1 MRPGNDT
8 VDLREV
14 GAALRHGI
22 GWIVGGA
29 VLGVLLALAVN
40 LLAPPVYEATASI
53 LLRSSTE
60 GVASRLAGGSS
71 DEGGVSLGGL
81 VDVLSGGSG
90 FDTEMEILTSQA
102 VLGEVVD
109 SLNLQA
115 RILEP
120 RGRSAVSLFSA
131 AHLEGAESEV
141 YHFAREGDGFRV
153 SSGDDAMR
161 AVSGVPFRIGGALL
175 TLRRDDLPRA
185 FEVEVI
191 DREQAVQEL
200 EDQLQAEKAGG
211 DIAELV
217 FNAHDP
223 ATAAAVP
230 NALIAEYLARR
241 RTTDRGV
248 NQFQYEFLAAHTD
261 SIADALADAE
271 RRLRLYQEQ
280 SGILDPELSGET
292 ETEQAARLRARM
304 EEVGVEARALEQTLG
319 RGTPSARAL
328 AASPTLLGNPAVNN
342 VLARLVEAET
352 RRTELLERRTARDPD
367 VLVLDTTIQQLEG
380 ELITLSRAYLEG
392 LSRQQAEIQQELS
405 GYRASLDALPAQ
417 AEQTYRLQREVE
429 RLAATL
435 TALKTQLVQTRLAA
449 IGEVGQVRQID
460 VAVPPREPDFPK
472 PVLNLAGGLLG
483 GLFFGAVVA
492 VGRGLLRQRIRY
504 PWEVEMATGIPATS
518 LESRTPLLFK
528 GLDEVHGV
536 LVIPLGPK
544 ARSALVASRL
554 AETVAL
560 RGRSVVL
567 ADLRHIS
574 AASEPVGKRADLLP
588 ATSGEIDPSSLHL
601 DTGSAGGNGYPVYR
615 ISENGNAGAT
625 PPAVLHAL
633 QKRFGLAV
641 VALAGPD
648 EPSTVA
654 LLDPNRTV
662 VLVVRAGRV
671 LRSEVEDAVELFAR
685 VGVQVAGIVL
695 DEGNG
700 TRPTRRSG
708 APAQPSE

>member
-1 MRPGNDT
+1 MRSGNDT

-40 LLAPPVYEATASI
+40 LLAPPTYEATASI

-60 GVASRLAGGSS
+60 GVASRLAGSS
-71 DEGGVSLGGL
+71 EEGGVSLGGL

-102 VLGEVVD
+102 VLGQVAD

-115 RILEP
+115 RVVEP
-120 RGRSAVSLFSA
+120 RERAAASLFSA
-131 AHLEGAESEV
+131 ARLDGVEPGV
-141 YHFAREGDGFRV
+141 YRFVREGESFRV
-153 SSGDDAMR
+153 SGDDVAER
-161 AVSGVPFRIGGALL
+161 VVPGVPFRIGEEALL
-175 TLRRDDLPRA
+175 TLRREGLPRA
-185 FEVEVI
+185 FELELI
-191 DREQAVQEL
+191 DREQAIEEL
-200 EDQLQAEKAGG
+200 EDRLQAEKAGG

-217 FNAHDP
+217 FSAHDP
-223 ATAAAVP
+223 VTAAAVP
-230 NALIAEYLARR
+230 NVLVAEYLARR
-241 RTTDRGV
+241 KTTDRGV
-248 NQFQYEFLAAHTD
+248 NQFRYEFLEAHTD
-261 SIADALADAE
+261 SIATALTDAE

-280 SGILDPELSGET
+280 SGVLDPELSGET
-292 ETEQAARLRARM
+292 ETEQAARLRARL
-304 EEVGVEARALEQTLG
+304 EEVEVEARALEQILA
-319 RGTPSARAL
+319 RGTPSARNL
-328 AASPTLLGNPAVNN
+328 AAYPTLLGNPAVNN

-352 RRTELLERRTARDPD
+352 RRTELLERRTVRDPD
-367 VLVLDTTIQQLEG
+367 VLVLDTTIRQLEG
-380 ELITLSRAYLEG
+380 ELVTLSRAYLQG

-417 AEQTYRLQREVE
+417 AEETYRLQREVE

-435 TALKTQLVQTRLAA
+435 IALKTQLVQTRLAA
-449 IGEVGQVRQID
+449 IGEVGDVRQID
-460 VAVPPREPDFPK
+460 IAVPPREPDFPK

-483 GLFFGAVVA
+483 GVFFGAVVA

-504 PWEVEMATGIPATS
+504 PWEAELATGIPAAW
-518 LESRTPLLFK
+518 LDSRAPLLFK
-528 GLDEVHGV
+528 GLDEAHGV
-536 LVIPLGPK
+536 LVVPLGPK
-544 ARSALVASRL
+544 ARSAAVASRL
-554 AETVAL
+554 AETAAL
-560 RGRSVVL
+560 RGRNVVL
-567 ADLRHIS
+567 ADLRHVS
-574 AASEPVGKRADLLP
+574 AAPEPAGKRPGVLP
-588 ATSGEIDPSSLHL
+588 AANGEIDPSSLHL
-601 DTGSAGGNGYPVYR
+601 DTGSAGGDGYPVYR
-615 ISENGNAGAT
+615 ISENGNSGAT

-671 LRSEVEDAVELFAR
+671 LRSELEDAVDLFAR

-695 DEGNG
+695 DGGNG
-700 TRPTRRSG
+700 TRSRRSSG
-708 APAQPSE
+708 ASAQRSE